1 MNTTT
6 RSALTLTL
14 PPLRF
19 VGHAG
24 ALSSL
29 PTKSGNTMFV
39 PDSNLLLNLRRTK
52 GSLTK
57 LPPAYQE
64 YLRVV
69 RRHVGQQWHERK
81 SFIPVNPSYA
91 AFELSRS
98 GTAANKPKFDEFFYG
113 YLRDMHGVWDVDPRW
128 GDACFDE
135 LQRYVANVLP
145 SFAAVFEKTFMVL
158 PAAESPSDSEI
169 EEACDE
175 LFAWVVA
182 NVDELSVIGGP
193 AMYVATYAVAG
204 SPDARHLMKVKEARK
219 GNPAEVAKNVAW
231 DFVYLQHQE
240 PSYLYRKY
248 DETIFCTSD
257 APLAALVASK
267 IHRGPRYE
275 PALLLNTETVEVD
288 GELTPFKFRR
298 LDPGTKLGDRL
309 LDKYLAML
317 GEVSASARIRA

>member
-1 MNTTT
+1 MKTTT
-6 RSALTLTL
+6 TLAVNLTL

-24 ALSSL
+24 ELSRL
-29 PTKSGNTMFV
+29 PTKSGSTMFV
-39 PDSNLLLNLRRTK
+39 PDSNLLLNLLRTK

-81 SFIPVNPSYA
+81 SFIPVNPTYA

-113 YLRDMHGVWDVDPRW
+113 YLRDMHGIWDVDPRW

-135 LQRYVANVLP
+135 LQRHVANVLP
-145 SFAAVFEKTFMVL
+145 SFAAVFEKTFALL
-158 PAAESPSDSEI
+158 PAADSPSDLEI
-169 EEACDE
+169 EEACDA

-182 NVDELSVIGGP
+182 NVDELAVIGGP
-193 AMYVATYAVAG
+193 AMYVATYALAG

-219 GNPAEVAKNVAW
+219 GRAAEVSRNVAW

-240 PSYLYRKY
+240 LSYLYRKY
-248 DETIFCTSD
+248 DETILCTAD

-267 IHRGPRYE
+267 IHRGPRYA
-275 PALLLNTETVEVD
+275 PTSLLHAAAVEVD

-309 LDKYLAML
+309 LGKYLAML
-317 GEVSASARIRA
+317 GQVSRP